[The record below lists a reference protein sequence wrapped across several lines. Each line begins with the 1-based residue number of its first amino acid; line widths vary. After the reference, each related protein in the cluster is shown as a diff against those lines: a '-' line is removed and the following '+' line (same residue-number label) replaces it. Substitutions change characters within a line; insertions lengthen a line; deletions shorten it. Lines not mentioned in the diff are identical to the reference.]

1 MILRTELR
9 KLVRARLKD
18 AEVLGANRRYAGAV
32 YLCGYTVE
40 LALKER
46 VCKTLGWQG
55 FPETRQEMQGY
66 RSFMV
71 HDLDVL
77 LHLSGV
83 EQRIKTQH
91 LADWSLVAKWDPQLR
106 YQPIRQATRQH
117 ALDML
122 RAVQTLTRVL

>member
-1 MILRTELR
+1 MILRTGLR

-18 AEVLGANRRYAGAV
+18 AEVLYANRRYAGAV
-32 YLCGYTVE
+32 YLCGYAVE

-46 VCKTLGWQG
+46 ICKTLGWQG
-55 FPETRQEMQGY
+55 FPETGQEIQGY
-66 RSFMV
+66 RSFIV

-91 LADWSLVAKWDPQLR
+91 LADWSLVAKWDPQPR
-106 YQPIRQATRQH
+106 YQPIRQTTRQH

-122 RAVQTLTRVL
+122 HAVQMLTRVL